1 MRLLIIGV
9 AGGAGR
15 LLAQRLLDDP
25 AVTALTGLDERPLR
39 PAIPG
44 LRFVRAALD
53 QPEVSGL
60 VAGMDAIVHP
70 ASLDGGAD
78 GSLRVP
84 DRVLVDRTKR
94 LVEMAQAAHVRRL
107 VVILSGAVYGG
118 PPGAVHSEADRIRGH
133 GAGSLVR
140 AQAQIADYLDAVAA
154 RWPSG
159 ALVQLRAAWLCGP
172 GAMRLVRWWQRV
184 PVIAC
189 GRGARLFQALHPDD
203 LAAAVR
209 LALRDGLAGVY
220 NVGGAEPLSLHTVAH
235 MAGRAGACAPL
246 GLLVLRA
253 WLVRHRGGSAP
264 SPDALRALY
273 SGGVL
278 DTSRLREAGW
288 APRYTTRGAL
298 LDALAAL

>member
-1 MRLLIIGV
+1 MRLLITGV

-44 LRFVRAALD
+44 LRFVRVALD
-53 QPEVSGL
+53 QPEAGGL

-78 GSLRVP
+78 GSRRAPERVP
-84 DRVLVDRTKR
+84 VDRTKR
-94 LVEMAQAAHVRRL
+94 LVDLAQAANVRRL

-118 PPGAVHSEADRIRGH
+118 PRGAAHHEGDRIRGH

-159 ALVQLRAAWLCGP
+159 ALVQFRVAWLCGP
-172 GAMRLVRWWQRV
+172 GAMRLVRWWQRA

-189 GRGARLFQALHPDD
+189 GRGEQLFQALHPDD
-203 LAAAVR
+203 LVAAVR
-209 LALRDGLAGVY
+209 LALRDGLTGVY
-220 NVGGAEPLSLHTVAH
+220 NAGDAEPLPLHAVAQVV
-235 MAGRAGACAPL
+235 GRAGACAPL
-246 GLLVLRA
+246 GLLLLRA
-253 WLVRHRGGSAP
+253 WLAQYRGGGAP
-264 SPDALRALY
+264 SADALRALY
-273 SGGVL
+273 GGGVL

-288 APRYTTRGAL
+288 VPRYTTRGAL

>member
-1 MRLLIIGV
+1 MRLLITGV

-15 LLAQRLLDDP
+15 LLAQRLLADP
-25 AVTALTGLDERPLR
+25 AVTALTGLDEHPLR

-53 QPEVSGL
+53 QPEASGL

-78 GSLRVP
+78 GSRRVP
-84 DRVLVDRTKR
+84 DGVLVDRTKR
-94 LVEMAQAAHVRRL
+94 LVDMAQAANVRRL

-118 PPGAVHSEADRIRGH
+118 PPGAAHSEADRVRGH
-133 GAGSLVR
+133 SAGSLVR

-159 ALVQLRAAWLCGP
+159 TLVQLRAAWLCGP
-172 GAMRLVRWWQRV
+172 GATRLVRWWQRV

-189 GRGARLFQALHPDD
+189 GRGERLFQALHPGD
-203 LAAAVR
+203 LVGAVC
-209 LALRDGLAGVY
+209 LALRGRLAGVY
-220 NVGGAEPLSLHTVAH
+220 NAGGAEPLPLHAVAQVT
-235 MAGRAGACAPL
+235 GRAGACAPL
-246 GLLVLRA
+246 GLLLLRA
-253 WLVRHRGGSAP
+253 WLAQHRGGSAP

-273 SGGVL
+273 GGGVL